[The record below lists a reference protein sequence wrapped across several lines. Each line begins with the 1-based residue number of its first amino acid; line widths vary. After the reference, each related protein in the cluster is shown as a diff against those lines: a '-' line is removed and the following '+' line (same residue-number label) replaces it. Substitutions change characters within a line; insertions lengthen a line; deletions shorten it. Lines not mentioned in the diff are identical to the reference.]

1 MNKHIV
7 LIVGLG
13 VLLLFCAFV
22 LSNATVN
29 PKHGDTAPTSAPSDE
44 PKPSSS
50 PVSDTTGVNPVL
62 QYPRV
67 GAVVQSPLHIE
78 GSVPA
83 GWMFEGSFP
92 FAILDSSKNII
103 AKGIAK
109 EVENGSWMSGY
120 AVAFK
125 GSVEFKTT
133 DSSGYVVLQ
142 KDNPSGDPSR
152 ERTFTVRVK
161 FKPDVGDDSS
171 QSAAQQCEGA
181 NGVWNAQY
189 RECGGVSAAVCLK
202 IGGEFNGC
210 ASPCRHDPNAQMC
223 VEMCVQ
229 TCAL

>member
-1 MNKHIV
+1 MNKHFV

-29 PKHGDTAPTSAPSDE
+29 PKHIDTAPTSAPSDE
-44 PKPSSS
+44 AKPSAS
-50 PVSDTTGVNPVL
+50 PVSDTTDVVPLL
-62 QYPRV
+62 QSPRV

-83 GWMFEGSFP
+83 GWMFEGVFP
-92 FAILDSSKNII
+92 FALLDSSKNII
-103 AKGIAK
+103 AKGVAK
-109 EVENGSWMSGY
+109 EVEKGSWMSGN
-120 AVAFK
+120 AVEFT
-125 GSVEFKTT
+125 GSVEFKTN

-142 KDNPSGDPSR
+142 NDNPSGDPAN
-152 ERTFTVRVK
+152 ERTFSVRVK
-161 FKPDVGDDSS
+161 FKPDLGNDSS
-171 QSAAQQCEGA
+171 QSTAQQCKEA

-189 RECGGVSAAVCLK
+189 RECGGVSAPVCLK

-210 ASPCRHDPNAQMC
+210 ASPCRHDPDAQVC
-223 VEMCVQ
+223 IEMCEQ